1 MIPPAASHPSTFVHT
16 RQRSRG
22 AGGRVRGRRRAWY
35 PCRVPPDAARVVRD
49 VLAEFTQPVRDPV
62 WQNIKL
68 SPGMS
73 RLALTAP
80 FQRLRDIRQLGPVYL
95 VYPGAT
101 HTRLNHSLG
110 VMHLAGR
117 MVAAI
122 AERSP
127 QWRIEAEEVRAFLA
141 ATLLHDLGHY
151 PNAHSLK
158 DLPVARHEAL
168 TAEAVQEGEVAQA
181 LRDHVRAPPALVA
194 AIIDAGRAHPAPSL
208 PFLRALLAGVL
219 DPDRLDY
226 LSRDAFFCG
235 VPYGIQDVDFVIGE
249 MRRSACG
256 RVAITEKGTLAVE
269 SLLFARYLMYR
280 AVYWHRTVRIATA
293 MIKRA
298 VLLGI
303 RDGQVRPPDLYGL
316 TDAGFLRLLD
326 AGRHPAFGLIDAVR
340 AGRLYR
346 QALRIRFD
354 RRRADHRGVERPH
367 DRLPVERRLRDAVAA
382 ELGRTVAEHEV
393 LIDVPERNSFATD
406 LLVQPEDGT
415 EPVPFAQ
422 AHTVFGP
429 EVVARFGETLR
440 SIAVIGS
447 RRPGLDAALRRVA
460 PAVIGAGVSA
470 VDVTGA

>member
-1 MIPPAASHPSTFVHT
+1 MPS
-16 RQRSRG
+16 
-22 AGGRVRGRRRAWY
+22 
-35 PCRVPPDAARVVRD
+35 DAARVVREVQAD
-49 VLAEFTQPVRDPV
+49 FTQPVRDPL
-62 WQNIKL
+62 WQNIDL
-68 SPGMS
+68 SPGLY
-73 RLALTAP
+73 RLAQTAP

-122 AERSP
+122 ADRSP
-127 QWRIEAEEVRAFLA
+127 EWRIEPEEVRAFLA
-141 ATLLHDLGHY
+141 ATMLHDLGHY

-158 DLPVARHEAL
+158 DLAVAGHEEL
-168 TAEAVQEGEVAQA
+168 TAQMVQEGEVART
-181 LRDHVRAPPALVA
+181 LRERVGAPPELVA
-194 AIIDAGRAHPAPSL
+194 AIVDVSLSHPAPSL

-249 MRRSACG
+249 MRRTACG

-269 SLLFARYLMYR
+269 SLLFSRYLMYR

-298 VLLGI
+298 VLLGMK
-303 RDGQVRPPDLYGL
+303 DGEIEAHDLYGL
-316 TDAGFLRLLD
+316 TDPGFLRLLD
-326 AGRHPAFGLIDAVR
+326 VRRHPAFVLVEDVHAR
-340 AGRLYR
+340 RLHR
-346 QALRIRFD
+346 QALRVRFD
-354 RRRADHRGVERPH
+354 PGRGSHRRLELPI
-367 DRLPVERRLRDAVAA
+367 DRLNVESRLRDAAAA
-382 ELGRTVAEHEV
+382 ELGTPVDDHEV

-406 LLVQPEDGT
+406 LLVQPDDGT
-415 EPVPFAQ
+415 APIPFSET
-422 AHTVFGP
+422 HTVFGP
-429 EVVARFGETLR
+429 DVVARFGATLR

-447 RRPGLDAALRRVA
+447 RRPGLDGALRRVA
-460 PAVIGAGVSA
+460 PAVIDGA
-470 VDVTGA
+470 

>member
-1 MIPPAASHPSTFVHT
+1 MPL
-16 RQRSRG
+16 
-22 AGGRVRGRRRAWY
+22 
-35 PCRVPPDAARVVRD
+35 DAARVVRD
-49 VLAEFTQPVRDPV
+49 VLAEFTRPVRDPV
-62 WQNIKL
+62 WQNIEL
-68 SPGMS
+68 SPGLV
-73 RLALTAP
+73 RLAQTAP

-117 MVAAI
+117 MIAAI

-127 QWRIEAEEVRAFLA
+127 EWRIEAEEVRAFLA
-141 ATLLHDLGHY
+141 ATMLHDLGHY

-158 DLPVARHEAL
+158 DLAVAGHETL
-168 TAEAVQEGEVAQA
+168 TAELVQEGEVART
-181 LRDHVRAPPALVA
+181 LRDHVRAAPELVA
-194 AIIDAGRAHPAPSL
+194 AIIDVDRTHPAPSL

-256 RVAITEKGTLAVE
+256 RVAITEQGTLAVE
-269 SLLFARYLMYR
+269 SLLFSRYLMYR

-298 VLLGI
+298 VLLGM
-303 RDGQVRPPDLYGL
+303 RDGRIRRSELYGL
-316 TDAGFLRLLD
+316 TDSGFLRLLH
-326 AGRHPAFGLIDAVR
+326 AGRHPAFVLVGAVHAR
-340 AGRLYR
+340 RLHR
-346 QALRIRFD
+346 QALRIRYD
-354 RRRADHRGVERPH
+354 RRRDGHRGLERPQ
-367 DRLPVERRLRDAVAA
+367 DRMQVESRLRDAAAA
-382 ELGRTVAEHEV
+382 ELGRPVAEHEV

-406 LLVQPEDGT
+406 LLVQPEDGA

-429 EVVARFGETLR
+429 DVVIRFGETLR

-447 RRPGLDAALRRVA
+447 RRPGLEAALRRVA
-460 PAVIGAGVSA
+460 PAVIGAG
-470 VDVTGA
+470 

>member
-1 MIPPAASHPSTFVHT
+1 MPL
-16 RQRSRG
+16 
-22 AGGRVRGRRRAWY
+22 
-35 PCRVPPDAARVVRD
+35 DAARVVRD
-49 VLAEFTQPVRDPV
+49 VLAEFTEPVRDPV
-62 WQNIKL
+62 WQNIEL
-68 SPGMS
+68 SPSMA
-73 RLALTAP
+73 RLAQTAP

-110 VMHLAGR
+110 VMHVAGR
-117 MVAAI
+117 MIAAI

-127 QWRIEAEEVRAFLA
+127 EWRIEAEEVRAFLA
-141 ATLLHDLGHY
+141 ATMLHDVGHY

-158 DLPVARHEAL
+158 DLEVARHETLA
-168 TAEAVQEGEVAQA
+168 AEAVQEGEVAQT

-194 AIIDAGRAHPAPSL
+194 AIIDATCAHPAPSL

-235 VPYGIQDVDFVIGE
+235 VPYGSQDVDFVIGE

-269 SLLFARYLMYR
+269 SLLFSRYLMYR

-298 VLLGI
+298 VLLGM
-303 RDGQVRPPDLYGL
+303 RDGRVRPSDLYGL
-316 TDAGFLRLLD
+316 TDSGFLRLLG
-326 AGRHPAFGLIDAVR
+326 ARRHPAFVLVDAVHAR
-340 AGRLYR
+340 RLHR
-346 QALRIRFD
+346 QALRVRFD
-354 RRRADHRGVERPH
+354 RRRADHRGLERPH
-367 DRLPVERRLRDAVAA
+367 DRLQVESRLRDAAAA
-382 ELGRTVAEHEV
+382 ELGRLVAEHEV
-393 LIDVPERNSFATD
+393 LIDVPERNSFVTD
-406 LLVQPEDGT
+406 LLVQPEDGS
-415 EPVPFAQ
+415 ELVPFAR
-422 AHTVFGP
+422 AHTVFAP
-429 EVVARFGETLR
+429 DVVARFGETLR

-460 PAVIGAGVSA
+460 PAVIGAA
-470 VDVTGA
+470 